1 MSIFFMFVFFIL
13 GIIFGSFFNVVGL
26 RLPQQQSFTKG
37 RSHCPHCHTPLK
49 SYELIPVISYLLQ
62 LGKCRH
68 CRQPISIIYPITE
81 LLTGCLFALSYV
93 LIGLNVE
100 LIVALL
106 LMSMLMIL
114 FVSDL
119 SYMIIPNK
127 VLLFFLPLFIVLRF
141 IEPLTPWVSSVTGAV
156 VGFGL
161 IAVIILISN
170 GGMGAGDMKLF
181 GVLGIVLGLK
191 NVLLT
196 FFLAT
201 IIGAV
206 VSFSLLL
213 FKKLERKQSIPFGPF
228 IVIAAI
234 VSYFFGHDMIAWY
247 LNLLT

>member
-1 MSIFFMFVFFIL
+1 MSILFTLISFLF

-26 RLPQQQSFTKG
+26 RLPQKQSFTSG

-49 SYELIPVISYLLQ
+49 SYELVPVLSYLFQ
-62 LGKCRH
+62 RGKCRH
-68 CRQPISIIYPITE
+68 CKQKISAIYPIIE
-81 LLTGCLFALSYV
+81 LLTGLLFALSYV

-100 LIVALL
+100 LIVAILF
-106 LMSMLMIL
+106 MSMLMIL

-119 SYMIIPNK
+119 TYMIIPNK
-127 VLLFFLPLFIVLRF
+127 VLLFFLPLFIILRM
-141 IEPLTPWVSSVTGAV
+141 IEPLTPWTTSITGAV
-156 VGFGL
+156 VGFSM
-161 IAVIILISN
+161 IAFIILISK

-206 VSFSLLL
+206 FGLGLLL
-213 FKKLERKQSIPFGPF
+213 FKKVKRNQSIPFGPF
-228 IVIAAI
+228 IVAAAI
-234 VSYFFGHDMIAWY
+234 ISYFAGNDIMAWY
-247 LNLLT
+247 MNLLN